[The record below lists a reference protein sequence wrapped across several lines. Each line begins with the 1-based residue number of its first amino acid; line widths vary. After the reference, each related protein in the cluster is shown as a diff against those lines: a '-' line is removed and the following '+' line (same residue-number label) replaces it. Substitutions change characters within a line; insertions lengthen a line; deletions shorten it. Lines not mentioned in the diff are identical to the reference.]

1 MRDKILKGWKN
12 IPVKNLANY
21 VKKGVVTLPELKAA
35 GLPID
40 KEFIIQNT
48 LRLEDDVL
56 WSNTQQE
63 NSISSYQNYILR
75 YPNGFHKDEALAE
88 LQNLEEKEW
97 QAVQLN
103 LTEMSLKQYLQL
115 FPNGMH
121 ATECQQLLDDLP
133 WLSAKQ
139 SNTIRD
145 YMDYM
150 SQYPGKHDAEARQA
164 ISCLNDDND
173 WSNACITGE
182 TYAYRNYLDQH
193 PTGKHAAEA
202 QQRIQASA
210 GRDLFLNNLRSDPN
224 YYSAKE
230 IQNNVYNNVVT
241 WNEIARLFGQK
252 KTDAIRD
259 FDSSEELPSS
269 NPPAELQPNSTEVYF
284 WGTPSSGKTC
294 ALGSIISSMKS
305 KGIYEA
311 LDCASMRYM
320 IELSNV
326 FVTNGI
332 CKFPGSSPVGCIQEM
347 IMNISDPKKK
357 SHKVTLIDMAGELFR
372 SVFFKQNNF
381 FLPDEK
387 VNTLDTAL
395 NYLKDRRNNKIHFFV
410 VEYGAHDKK
419 WEKLTMVDY
428 LDTMMRFLTNEKV
441 FKKSTVG
448 VYVLVTK
455 CDMIPCN
462 YEDRPKMAYDYVTQ
476 ELPSFWNALQ
486 RNCNNAGIKDLK
498 VLSYSVGDV
507 FAQNLCIFDNR
518 DTNKVIEKLLIN
530 TYGDGSWY
538 DWLRG

>member
-1 MRDKILKGWKN
+1 MRDKILKGWRS

-21 VKKGVVTLPELKAA
+21 VKKGVVTLPELKAV

-48 LRLEDDVL
+48 LRLEDDAL
-56 WSNTQQE
+56 WSRTQQE
-63 NSISSYQNYILR
+63 NSISSYQNYISQ
-75 YPNGFHKDEALAE
+75 YPNGFHKDEALME

-97 QAVQLN
+97 QSVQLN

-115 FPNGMH
+115 FPHGMH
-121 ATECQQLLDDLP
+121 APECQQLLDDLP
-133 WLSAKQ
+133 WLSAKL

-164 ISCLNDDND
+164 ISYLNDDND
-173 WSNACITGE
+173 WNNACITGE
-182 TYAYRNYLDQH
+182 TYAYQNYLDQH

-202 QQRIQASA
+202 QQRIQSSA
-210 GRDLFLNNLRSDPN
+210 GRDLFINNLRSNPN
-224 YYSAKE
+224 YYSAIE
-230 IQNNVYNNVVT
+230 IQNNVFNNVVT
-241 WNEIARLFGQK
+241 WNEIARLFGPE
-252 KTDAIRD
+252 KTDAIRN
-259 FDSSEELPSS
+259 FDASEELPSS
-269 NPPAELQPNSTEVYF
+269 NPPTELQPNSTEVYF

-294 ALGSIISSMKS
+294 ALGSIISSMQS

-311 LDCASMRYM
+311 MECASMRYM

-332 CKFPGSSPVGCIQEM
+332 CKFPGSSPVECIQEM
-347 IMNISDPKKK
+347 IMNISDSKKK
-357 SHKVTLIDMAGELFR
+357 LHKVTLIDMAGELFR
-372 SVFFKQNNF
+372 SVFFKQNNL
-381 FLPDEK
+381 FLPEEK
-387 VNTLDTAL
+387 ENTLNIAL

-410 VEYGAHDKK
+410 VEYGAHNKK
-419 WEKLTMVDY
+419 WENLTMVNY

-455 CDMIPCN
+455 CDMIPCS

-507 FAQNLCIFDNR
+507 FAQNLCKFDNR

>member
-1 MRDKILKGWKN
+1 MKDKILRGWRN

-21 VKKGVVTLPELKAA
+21 VKRGDVTLSELKAA
-35 GLPID
+35 GLPTER
-40 KEFIIQNT
+40 EFIIQNI
-48 LRLEDDVL
+48 LRSDDDAL
-56 WSNTQQE
+56 WKNVQQE
-63 NSISSYQNYILR
+63 NCIESYQRYITQ
-75 YPNGFHKDEALAE
+75 YPDGFHKDEALAE

-97 QAVQLN
+97 QSVQSN
-103 LTEMSLKQYLQL
+103 LTEMSLTQYLQR

-121 ATECQQLLDDLP
+121 AVECHQLLDDLP
-133 WLSAKQ
+133 WLNAKQ

-145 YMDYM
+145 YQDYM
-150 SQYPGKHDAEARQA
+150 LQYPGKHDAEARQA
-164 ISCLNDDND
+164 ISYLNDDND
-173 WSNACITGE
+173 WNNACLMGNSD
-182 TYAYRNYLDQH
+182 AYRYYMEQH
-193 PTGKHAAEA
+193 PNGKHVVEA
-202 QQRIQASA
+202 RNRIQSSA
-210 GRDLFLNNLRSDPN
+210 GKDRLLSELRTDPN
-224 YYSAKE
+224 AYGAIE
-230 IQNNVYNNVVT
+230 IQNNVYNNVAT
-241 WNEIARLFGQK
+241 WDDIAKIFGPE
-252 KTDAIRD
+252 KTAAIRN
-259 FDSSEELPSS
+259 FDSSEDLPSS
-269 NPPAELQPNSTEVYF
+269 NPPMVLQPDSTEVYF

-311 LDCASMRYM
+311 MECASLRYM

-326 FVTNGI
+326 FVTNGF
-332 CKFPGSSPVGCIQEM
+332 CKFPGSSPVECIQEM
-347 IMNISDPKKK
+347 IMNISDSKKR

-381 FLPDEK
+381 FLPEEK
-387 VNTLDTAL
+387 ENTLNTAL
-395 NYLKDRRNNKIHFFV
+395 SYLKDCRNNKIHFFV

-455 CDMIPCN
+455 CDMIHCD
-462 YEDRPKMAYDYVTQ
+462 YEDRPKMAFDYVTQ
-476 ELPSFWNALQ
+476 QLPSFWNALQ
-486 RNCNNAGIKDLK
+486 KNCNNAGIKDLK

-507 FAQNLCIFDNR
+507 FAQNLCKFDNR